1 MCFLGNL
8 TAFSPHVWAR
18 LVDKCSK
25 VDVQDERFTAYV
37 HWLNKTSQSKRFE
50 FGLRIKDGE
59 FAKSDSLNM
68 SKNI

>member
-1 MCFLGNL
+1 MFLRQPDS
-8 TAFSPHVWAR
+8 FSPHVWAR

-37 HWLNKTSQSKRFE
+37 HWLDKTSQSKRFE
-50 FGLRIKDGE
+50 FGLRIKDDE